1 MIYKIKINKN
11 KSFKDYRGFYW
22 TSWHKKFF
30 KKIKFKH
37 DKFSLSKKNVLRGLH
52 GDNKTWKLVS
62 CPFGKFLLVVVDCQK
77 KSKNYLKWNSWILS
91 HENGLQILIPP
102 NFANGHL
109 CLSDKC
115 LFHYKLSYRGDYLDA
130 KDQFSIKW
138 NDPKLKIKWGIKR
151 PILSKRD
158 QKAKLIKV

>member
-1 MIYKIKINKN
+1 MGWITP
-11 KSFKDYRGFYW
+11 SGL
-22 TSWHKKFF
+22 FF
-30 KKIKFKH
+30 EKIKFKH

-151 PILSKRD
+151 PTLSKRD
-158 QKAKLIKV
+158 QKAKMIKV